1 MLLCIKVVAMNIEAR
16 KYQVIQ
22 QVMKFDE
29 TELKQMEDF
38 LDEEFDHEVEREMVT
53 RALQSEKD
61 IEEGKV
67 FTIKEAEERIQQ
79 RLGV

>member
-1 MLLCIKVVAMNIEAR
+1 LLLCMKVVAMNIEAR

-38 LDEEFDHEVEREMVT
+38 LDEEFDHEVEKEMVT

-67 FTIKEAEERIQQ
+67 FTIKEAEERIQR